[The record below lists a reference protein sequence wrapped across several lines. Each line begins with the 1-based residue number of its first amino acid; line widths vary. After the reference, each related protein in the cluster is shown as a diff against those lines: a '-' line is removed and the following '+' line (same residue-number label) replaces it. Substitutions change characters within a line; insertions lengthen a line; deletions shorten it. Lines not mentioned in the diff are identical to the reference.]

1 MGFSLPRLQYLRG
14 SDLLC
19 APTRVLRGSDLDFF
33 KDGCRCSVAHA
44 DSLAVQLR
52 DCKGDQFGR
61 GQVRLQ
67 HATGKTSVL
76 FVPLKL
82 ALANPHW
89 VSDPSLRVCSWQGL
103 GVSMEGTSELLRLA
117 AVALGYPAQLVT
129 SHSLRKGG
137 ATAMLAVTSDVE
149 TVKRF
154 GGWKSDVVHAY
165 LYTDL
170 AAASA
175 RSKEMFVV

>member
-1 MGFSLPRLQYLRG
+1 MGFSLPRLEYLRG

-103 GVSMEGTSELLRLA
+103 GVSR
-117 AVALGYPAQLVT
+117 AVEAGCCRPRVP
-129 SHSLRKGG
+129 R
-137 ATAMLAVTSDVE
+137 
-149 TVKRF
+149 
-154 GGWKSDVVHAY
+154 
-165 LYTDL
+165 
-170 AAASA
+170 SA
-175 RSKEMFVV
+175 RHLSQSSKRRRYRHVGGHE